1 MDDLIAFL
9 RARLDDDEMDVD
21 MMVATSSDR
30 WLAEVAA
37 KRAVVECHRPQLT
50 IVEWPHDQTGKGEAL
65 TCPSCRPAEPTEWH
79 PPQGQAGVLPDGFVA
94 SYVLAPCPTLR
105 HLAAVYA
112 DHPDYR
118 AEWRPVADQTA
129 QE

>member
-37 KRAVVECHRPQLT
+37 KRA
-50 IVEWPHDQTGKGEAL
+50 IVELIL
-65 TCPSCRPAEPTEWH
+65 TEVDSMEEQLRQEFGTSDDPVRDWVSDR
-79 PPQGQAGVLPDGFVA
+79 L
-94 SYVLAPCPTLR
+94 LR

-118 AEWRPVADQTA
+118 AEWRPVADRTA